1 MAPSSKRRVSMK
13 VNNKDLAK
21 ITSAVST
28 IEAYLVK
35 PGNVWPELT
44 IDQKRLMLEN
54 SPLFRRIISATEP
67 FRRL

>member
-13 VNNKDLAK
+13 VNNKELAK

-35 PGNVWPELT
+35 PSDVWPELT
-44 IDQKRLMLEN
+44 TDQKRLMLEN
-54 SPLFRRIISATEP
+54 SPLLFRIVSATEP